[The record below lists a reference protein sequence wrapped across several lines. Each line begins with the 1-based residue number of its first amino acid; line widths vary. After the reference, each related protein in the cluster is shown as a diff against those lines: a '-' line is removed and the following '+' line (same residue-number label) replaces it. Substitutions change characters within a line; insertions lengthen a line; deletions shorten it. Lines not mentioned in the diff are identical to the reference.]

1 LLAELVRIREQ
12 GVSYDMEEY
21 GNGVT
26 CISAPVHDA
35 SKRVVGCVDMVFP
48 IMEMD
53 DQAIRSLAKIICKAT
68 TDLSVQ
74 LKNMG
79 LIVS

>member
-1 LLAELVRIREQ
+1 
-12 GVSYDMEEY
+12 
-21 GNGVT
+21 
-26 CISAPVHDA
+26 
-35 SKRVVGCVDMVFP
+35 MVFP